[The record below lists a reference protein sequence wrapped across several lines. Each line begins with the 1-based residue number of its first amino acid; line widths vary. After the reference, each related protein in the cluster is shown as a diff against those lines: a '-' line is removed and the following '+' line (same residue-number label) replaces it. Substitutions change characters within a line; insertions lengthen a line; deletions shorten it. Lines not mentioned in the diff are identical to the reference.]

1 MDFDLN
7 SDQKHYRDLAKSF
20 SDKELK
26 PNAAEWDK
34 EAFFPKETLMKA
46 GELGFLSLYVDTNL
60 GGMGLGRL
68 DASIV
73 FEQLAQ
79 GCTST
84 TAFMTIHNMAI
95 WMVSKFGSEELKTE
109 WFPQLSSGEKLA
121 SYCLTEP
128 GSGSDSASLRTTA
141 KKDGDNYILNGSKA
155 FISGSGATDCLVLMA
170 RTGDSGAK
178 GISCFLIPADLPG
191 IEYGKNEPKMGWK
204 NQPTRLVSLTDVKVS
219 KKNLVGEEGNGFKI
233 AMQGLD
239 GGRINIATC
248 SIGTAQSALE
258 EAQNYMNQR
267 EQFGK
272 KISEFQTMQFKIAD
286 MVTELIAARTMTRL
300 AASKVDKNDSEATI
314 YSAMAK
320 RFATD
325 VGFNVCNEALQIF
338 GGYGYIQEYPLERY
352 VRDVRVHQILEGT
365 NEIMKMII
373 GRRMIMEDAAS
384 ICLLYT
390 SDAADE

>member
-1 MDFDLN
+1 MDFDLTTN
-7 SDQKHYRDLAKSF
+7 QKEYRDLARNF
-20 SDKELK
+20 SEKELK
-26 PNAAEWDK
+26 PYAAQWDR
-34 EAFFPKETLMKA
+34 EAVFPKETLSKA
-46 GELGFLSLYVDTNL
+46 GELGFLSLYVDTNY

-68 DASIV
+68 DASII

-95 WMVSKFGSEELKTE
+95 WMVSKFASEDLKEE
-109 WFPQLSSGEKLA
+109 WFPALSQGTKLA

-128 GSGSDSASLRTTA
+128 GSGSDAASLKTTA
-141 KKDGDNYILNGSKA
+141 KKEGDHFVLNGSKA

-170 RTGDSGAK
+170 RTGEQGAK

-191 IEYGKNEPKMGWK
+191 IEYGKNELKMGWK
-204 NQPTRLVSLTDVKVS
+204 NQPTRLVSLTDVKVHR
-219 KKNLVGEEGNGFKI
+219 KNLIGEEGNGFKI

-248 SIGTAQSALE
+248 SIGTAQAAME
-258 EAQNYMNQR
+258 EAQRYMNER

-272 KISEFQTMQFKIAD
+272 KISEFQAMQFKIAD
-286 MVTELIAARTMTRL
+286 MVTELVAARNMTRL
-300 AASKVDKNDSEATI
+300 AAFKIDQGHGEATT

-320 RFATD
+320 RYATD

-338 GGYGYIQEYPLERY
+338 GGYGYIQEFPLERN

-365 NEIMKMII
+365 NEIMRMII

-384 ICLLYT
+384 IIQ
-390 SDAADE
+390 

>member
-1 MDFDLN
+1 MDFDLTTT
-7 SDQKHYRDLAKSF
+7 QKEYRDLARNF
-20 SDKELK
+20 SEKELK
-26 PNAAEWDK
+26 PYAAQWDR
-34 EAFFPKETLMKA
+34 EAIFPKETLSKA
-46 GELGFLSLYVDTNL
+46 GELGFLSLYVDTNY

-68 DASIV
+68 DASII

-95 WMVSKFGSEELKTE
+95 WMVSKFASEDLKEE
-109 WFPQLSSGEKLA
+109 WFPALSQGTKLA

-128 GSGSDSASLRTTA
+128 GSGSDAASLKTTA
-141 KKDGDNYILNGSKA
+141 KKEGDHFVLNGSKA

-170 RTGDSGAK
+170 RTGEQGSK

-191 IEYGKNEPKMGWK
+191 IEYGKNELKMGWK
-204 NQPTRLVSLTDVKVS
+204 NQPTRLVSLTDVKVH
-219 KKNLVGEEGNGFKI
+219 KKNLIGEEGNGFKI

-248 SIGTAQSALE
+248 SIGTAQAAME
-258 EAQNYMNQR
+258 EAQRYMNER

-272 KISEFQTMQFKIAD
+272 KISEFQAMQFKIAD
-286 MVTELIAARTMTRL
+286 MVTELVAARNMTRL
-300 AASKVDKNDSEATI
+300 AAFKIDQGHGEATT

-320 RFATD
+320 RYATD

-338 GGYGYIQEYPLERY
+338 GGYGYLQEYPLERN

-365 NEIMKMII
+365 NEIMRMII

-384 ICLLYT
+384 IIQ
-390 SDAADE
+390 

>member
-1 MDFDLN
+1 MDFDLTTT
-7 SDQKHYRDLAKSF
+7 QKEYRDLARNF
-20 SDKELK
+20 SEKELK
-26 PNAAEWDK
+26 PYAAQWDR
-34 EAFFPKETLMKA
+34 EAIFPKETLSKA
-46 GELGFLSLYVDTNL
+46 GELGFLSLYVDTNY

-68 DASIV
+68 DASII

-95 WMVSKFGSEELKTE
+95 WMVSKFASEDLKEE
-109 WFPQLSSGEKLA
+109 WFPDLSQGTKLA

-128 GSGSDSASLRTTA
+128 GSGSDAASLKTTA
-141 KKDGDNYILNGSKA
+141 KKEGDHFVLNGSKA

-170 RTGDSGAK
+170 RTGEQGAK

-191 IEYGKNEPKMGWK
+191 IEYGKNELKMGWK
-204 NQPTRLVSLTDVKVS
+204 NQPTRLVSLTDVKVH
-219 KKNLVGEEGNGFKI
+219 KKNLIGEEGNGFKI

-248 SIGTAQSALE
+248 SIGTAQAAME
-258 EAQNYMNQR
+258 EAQRYMNER

-272 KISEFQTMQFKIAD
+272 KISEFQAMQFKIAD
-286 MVTELIAARTMTRL
+286 MVTELVAARNMTRL
-300 AASKVDKNDSEATI
+300 AAFKIDQGHGEATT

-320 RFATD
+320 RYATD
-325 VGFNVCNEALQIF
+325 VGFNICNEALQIF
-338 GGYGYIQEYPLERY
+338 GGYGYIQEYPLERN

-365 NEIMKMII
+365 NEIMRMII

-384 ICLLYT
+384 IIQ
-390 SDAADE
+390 

>member
-1 MDFDLN
+1 MDFELN
-7 SDQKHYRDLAKSF
+7 SDQKDYRDLAKSF

-26 PNAAEWDK
+26 PNAAAWDK

-141 KKDGDNYILNGSKA
+141 KKDGDNFILNGSKA

-204 NQPTRLVSLTDVKVS
+204 NQPTRLVTLTDVKVS

-384 ICLLYT
+384 IIQ
-390 SDAADE
+390 

>member
-34 EAFFPKETLMKA
+34 EAFFPKETLKKA

-95 WMVSKFGSEELKTE
+95 WMISKFGSEELKTE

-141 KKDGDNYILNGSKA
+141 KKDGDNFILNGSKA

-170 RTGDSGAK
+170 RTGDPGAK

-219 KKNLVGEEGNGFKI
+219 KENLVGEEGKGFKI

-286 MVTELIAARTMTRL
+286 MVTELIAARTITRL
-300 AASKVDKNDSEATI
+300 AASKLDKNDSEATI

-373 GRRMIMEDAAS
+373 GRRMIMENAAS
-384 ICLLYT
+384 IIQ
-390 SDAADE
+390 

>member
-95 WMVSKFGSEELKTE
+95 WMISKFGSEELKTE

-141 KKDGDNYILNGSKA
+141 KKDGDNFILNGSKA

-384 ICLLYT
+384 IIQ
-390 SDAADE
+390 

>member
-141 KKDGDNYILNGSKA
+141 KKDGDNFILNGSKA

-219 KKNLVGEEGNGFKI
+219 KENLVGEEGKGFKI

-267 EQFGK
+267 KQFGK

-384 ICLLYT
+384 IIQ
-390 SDAADE
+390 

>member
-1 MDFDLN
+1 MDFDLTTT
-7 SDQKHYRDLAKSF
+7 QKEYRDLARNF
-20 SDKELK
+20 SEKELK
-26 PNAAEWDK
+26 PYAAQWDR
-34 EAFFPKETLMKA
+34 EAVFPKETLSKA
-46 GELGFLSLYVDTNL
+46 GELGFLSLYVDTNY

-68 DASIV
+68 DASII

-95 WMVSKFGSEELKTE
+95 WMVSKFASEDLKEE
-109 WFPQLSSGEKLA
+109 WFPALSQGTKLA

-128 GSGSDSASLRTTA
+128 GSGSDAASLKTTA
-141 KKDGDNYILNGSKA
+141 KKEGDHFILNGSKA

-170 RTGDSGAK
+170 RTGEQGAK

-191 IEYGKNEPKMGWK
+191 IEYGKNELKMGWK
-204 NQPTRLVSLTDVKVS
+204 NQPTRLVSLTDVKVHR
-219 KKNLVGEEGNGFKI
+219 KNLIGEEGNGFKI

-248 SIGTAQSALE
+248 SIGTAQAAME
-258 EAQNYMNQR
+258 EAQRYMNER

-272 KISEFQTMQFKIAD
+272 KISEFQATQFKIAD
-286 MVTELIAARTMTRL
+286 MVTELVAARNMTRL
-300 AASKVDKNDSEATI
+300 AAFKIDQGHGEATT

-320 RFATD
+320 RYATD

-338 GGYGYIQEYPLERY
+338 GGYGYIQEYPLERN

-365 NEIMKMII
+365 NEIMRMII
-373 GRRMIMEDAAS
+373 GRRMIMEEAAS
-384 ICLLYT
+384 IIQ
-390 SDAADE
+390 

>member
-1 MDFDLN
+1 MDFELN

-34 EAFFPKETLMKA
+34 EAFFPKETLTKA

-141 KKDGDNYILNGSKA
+141 KKDGDNFILNGSKA

-170 RTGDSGAK
+170 RTGDSGAR

-204 NQPTRLVSLTDVKVS
+204 NQPTRLVSLSDVKVS

-258 EAQNYMNQR
+258 EAQKYMNQR

-272 KISEFQTMQFKIAD
+272 KISEFQAMQFKIAD

-384 ICLLYT
+384 IIQ
-390 SDAADE
+390 

>member
-7 SDQKHYRDLAKSF
+7 SDQKNYRDLARNF
-20 SDKELK
+20 SERELK

-34 EAFFPKETLMKA
+34 EAFFPKETLNKA

-95 WMVSKFGSEELKTE
+95 WMVSRYASEELKAE
-109 WFPQLSSGEKLA
+109 WFPQLSTGEKLA

-128 GSGSDSASLRTTA
+128 GSGSDASSLRTTA
-141 KKDGDNYILNGSKA
+141 KKEGENYILNGSKA
-155 FISGSGATDCLVLMA
+155 FISGSGVTDCLVLMA
-170 RTGDSGAK
+170 RTGDEGAK

-204 NQPTRLVSLTDVKVS
+204 NQPTRLVSLTDVKIS
-219 KKNLVGEEGNGFKI
+219 KKNLIGEEGNGFKI

-258 EAQNYMNQR
+258 EAQKYMNER

-272 KISEFQTMQFKIAD
+272 KISEFQAMQFKIAD
-286 MVTELIAARTMTRL
+286 MVTELVAARTMTRL
-300 AASKVDKNDSEATI
+300 AASKIDTDDPEATI

-338 GGYGYIQEYPLERY
+338 GGYGYIQEYPLERN

-373 GRRMIMEDAAS
+373 GRRMIMEDATS
-384 ICLLYT
+384 IIQ
-390 SDAADE
+390 

>member
-34 EAFFPKETLMKA
+34 EAFFPKETLKKA

-95 WMVSKFGSEELKTE
+95 WMISKFGSEELKTE

-258 EAQNYMNQR
+258 EAQSYMNQR

-272 KISEFQTMQFKIAD
+272 KISEFQAMQFKIAD
-286 MVTELIAARTMTRL
+286 MVTELIAARTITRL

-373 GRRMIMEDAAS
+373 GRRMIMENAAT
-384 ICLLYT
+384 INQ
-390 SDAADE
+390 

>member
-1 MDFDLN
+1 MDFNLN
-7 SDQKHYRDLAKSF
+7 SDQNNYRDLAKSF

-26 PNAAEWDK
+26 PYAAEWDK
-34 EAFFPKETLMKA
+34 EAFFPKETLTKA

-95 WMVSKFGSEELKTE
+95 WMVSKFASEELKTE

-128 GSGSDSASLRTTA
+128 GSGSDAASLRTIA
-141 KKDGDNYILNGSKA
+141 KRDGDNFILNGSKA
-155 FISGSGATDCLVLMA
+155 FISGSGVTDCLVLMA
-170 RTGDSGAK
+170 RTGDAGAK
-178 GISCFLIPADLPG
+178 GISCFLIPADSPG

-219 KKNLVGEEGNGFKI
+219 KNNLIGEEGDGFKI

-258 EAQNYMNQR
+258 EAQKYMNER

-272 KISEFQTMQFKIAD
+272 KISEFQAMQFKIAD
-286 MVTELIAARTMTRL
+286 MVTELVAARTMTRL
-300 AASKVDKNDSEATI
+300 AASKVDSNDPEATI

-325 VGFNVCNEALQIF
+325 VGFKVCNEALQIF

-384 ICLLYT
+384 IIQ
-390 SDAADE
+390 

>member
-1 MDFDLN
+1 MDFDLTP
-7 SDQKHYRDLAKSF
+7 DQKNFRDLAKNF

-26 PNAAEWDK
+26 PYAAEWDK
-34 EAFFPKETLMKA
+34 EAFFPKETLTKA
-46 GELGFLSLYVDTNL
+46 GELGFLSLYVDTSL

-68 DASIV
+68 DASVV
-73 FEQLAQ
+73 FEQLAR

-95 WMVSKFGSEELKTE
+95 WMVSKFASEKLKNE

-128 GSGSDSASLRTTA
+128 GSGSDAASLRTTA
-141 KKDGDNYILNGSKA
+141 KKDGSDFILNGSKA
-155 FISGSGATDCLVLMA
+155 FISGSGATDCLILMA
-170 RTGDSGAK
+170 RTGDSGPK
-178 GISCFLIPADLPG
+178 GISCFLIPSDLPG

-204 NQPTRLVSLTDVKVS
+204 NQPTRLVSLTDVRVS
-219 KKNLVGEEGNGFKI
+219 EDNLIGEEGNGFKI

-258 EAQNYMNQR
+258 EAQNYMNER

-272 KISEFQTMQFKIAD
+272 KISEFQAMQFKIAD
-286 MVTELIAARTMTRL
+286 MVTELVAARTMTRL
-300 AASKVDKNDSEATI
+300 AAYKIDKGDAEATT

-338 GGYGYIQEYPLERY
+338 GGYGYIQEYPWEIH
-352 VRDVRVHQILEGT
+352 VKDVRYH
-365 NEIMKMII
+365 
-373 GRRMIMEDAAS
+373 
-384 ICLLYT
+384 
-390 SDAADE
+390 

>member
-7 SDQKHYRDLAKSF
+7 SDQNNYRDLAKSF

-26 PNAAEWDK
+26 PYAAEWDK
-34 EAFFPKETLMKA
+34 EAFFPKKTLTKA

-95 WMVSKFGSEELKTE
+95 WMVSKFASEELKTE

-128 GSGSDSASLRTTA
+128 GSGSDAASLRTIA
-141 KKDGDNYILNGSKA
+141 KRDGDNFILNGSKA
-155 FISGSGATDCLVLMA
+155 FISGSGVTDCLVLMA
-170 RTGDSGAK
+170 RTGDAGAK
-178 GISCFLIPADLPG
+178 GISCFLIPADSPG

-219 KKNLVGEEGNGFKI
+219 KNNLIGEEGDGFKI

-258 EAQNYMNQR
+258 EAQKYMNER

-272 KISEFQTMQFKIAD
+272 KISEFQAMQFKIAD
-286 MVTELIAARTMTRL
+286 MVTELVAARTMTRL
-300 AASKVDKNDSEATI
+300 AASKVDSNDPEATI

-325 VGFNVCNEALQIF
+325 VGFKVCNEALQIF

-384 ICLLYT
+384 IIQ
-390 SDAADE
+390 

>member
-1 MDFDLN
+1 MDFDLTTT
-7 SDQKHYRDLAKSF
+7 QKEYRDLARNF
-20 SDKELK
+20 SEKELK
-26 PNAAEWDK
+26 PYAAQWDR
-34 EAFFPKETLMKA
+34 EAVFPKETLSKA
-46 GELGFLSLYVDTNL
+46 GELGFLSLYVDTNY

-68 DASIV
+68 DASII
-73 FEQLAQ
+73 FEQLAK

-95 WMVSKFGSEELKTE
+95 WMVSKFASEDLKEE
-109 WFPQLSSGEKLA
+109 WFPALSQGTKLA

-128 GSGSDSASLRTTA
+128 GSGSDAASLKTTA
-141 KKDGDNYILNGSKA
+141 KKEGDHFVLNGSKA

-170 RTGDSGAK
+170 RTGEQGSK

-191 IEYGKNEPKMGWK
+191 IEYGKNELKMGWK
-204 NQPTRLVSLTDVKVS
+204 NQPTRLVSLTDVKVH
-219 KKNLVGEEGNGFKI
+219 KKNLIGEEGNGFKI

-248 SIGTAQSALE
+248 SIGTAQAAME
-258 EAQNYMNQR
+258 EAQRYMNER

-272 KISEFQTMQFKIAD
+272 KISEFQAMQFKIAD
-286 MVTELIAARTMTRL
+286 MVTELVAARNMTRL
-300 AASKVDKNDSEATI
+300 AAFKIDQGHGEATT

-320 RFATD
+320 RYATD

-338 GGYGYIQEYPLERY
+338 GGYGYIQEYPLERN

-365 NEIMKMII
+365 NEIMRMII

-384 ICLLYT
+384 IIQ
-390 SDAADE
+390 

>member
-34 EAFFPKETLMKA
+34 EAFFPKETLKKA

-68 DASIV
+68 DASLV

-95 WMVSKFGSEELKTE
+95 WMISKFGSEELKTE

-141 KKDGDNYILNGSKA
+141 KKDGDNFILNGSKA

-204 NQPTRLVSLTDVKVS
+204 NQPTRLVSLTDVKVH
-219 KKNLVGEEGNGFKI
+219 KKNLIGEEGNGFKI

-300 AASKVDKNDSEATI
+300 AASKVDKKDSEATI

-352 VRDVRVHQILEGT
+352 VRDVRVHQKLEGT

-384 ICLLYT
+384 IIQ
-390 SDAADE
+390 

>member
-46 GELGFLSLYVDTNL
+46 GELGFLSLYVDTSL

-141 KKDGDNYILNGSKA
+141 KKDGDNFILNGSKA

-219 KKNLVGEEGNGFKI
+219 KKNLVGEEGKGFKI

-258 EAQNYMNQR
+258 EAQTYMNQR

-272 KISEFQTMQFKIAD
+272 KISEFQAMQFKIAD

-384 ICLLYT
+384 IIQ
-390 SDAADE
+390 

>member
-1 MDFDLN
+1 MDFDLTTT
-7 SDQKHYRDLAKSF
+7 QKEYRDLARNF
-20 SDKELK
+20 SEKELK
-26 PNAAEWDK
+26 PYAAQWDR
-34 EAFFPKETLMKA
+34 EAVFPKETLSKA
-46 GELGFLSLYVDTNL
+46 GELGFLSLYVDKNY

-68 DASIV
+68 DASII

-95 WMVSKFGSEELKTE
+95 WMVSKFASEDLKEE
-109 WFPQLSSGEKLA
+109 WFPALSQGTKLA

-128 GSGSDSASLRTTA
+128 GSGSDAASLKTTA
-141 KKDGDNYILNGSKA
+141 KKEGDHFVLNGSKA

-170 RTGDSGAK
+170 RTGEQGSK

-191 IEYGKNEPKMGWK
+191 IEYGKNELKMGWK
-204 NQPTRLVSLTDVKVS
+204 NQPTRLVSLTDVKVH
-219 KKNLVGEEGNGFKI
+219 KKNLIGEEGNGFKI

-248 SIGTAQSALE
+248 SIGTAQAAME
-258 EAQNYMNQR
+258 EAQRYMNER

-272 KISEFQTMQFKIAD
+272 KISEFQAMQFKIAD
-286 MVTELIAARTMTRL
+286 MVTELVAARNMTRL
-300 AASKVDKNDSEATI
+300 AAFKIDQGHGEATT

-320 RFATD
+320 RYATD

-338 GGYGYIQEYPLERY
+338 GGYGYIQEYPLERN

-365 NEIMKMII
+365 NEIMRMII

-384 ICLLYT
+384 IIQ
-390 SDAADE
+390 

>member
-34 EAFFPKETLMKA
+34 EPFFPKETLKKA

-95 WMVSKFGSEELKTE
+95 WMISKFGSEELKTE

-141 KKDGDNYILNGSKA
+141 KKDGDNFILNGSKA

-219 KKNLVGEEGNGFKI
+219 KENLVGEEGKGFKI

-258 EAQNYMNQR
+258 EAQNYMNHR

-300 AASKVDKNDSEATI
+300 AASKLDKNDSEATI

-373 GRRMIMEDAAS
+373 GRRMIMENAAS
-384 ICLLYT
+384 IIQ
-390 SDAADE
+390 

>member
-1 MDFDLN
+1 MDFDLT
-7 SDQKHYRDLAKSF
+7 SDQKNYRDLAKNF

-26 PNAAEWDK
+26 PFAAMWDK
-34 EAFFPKETLMKA
+34 EALFPKETLNKA
-46 GELGFLSLYVDTNL
+46 GELGFLSLYVDTDL

-68 DASIV
+68 DASII

-95 WMVSKFGSEELKTE
+95 WMVSKFASEKLKNE
-109 WFPQLSSGEKLA
+109 WFPQLSTGEKLA

-128 GSGSDSASLRTTA
+128 GSGSDAASLRTTA
-141 KKDGDNYILNGSKA
+141 TKDGSDFILNGSKA
-155 FISGSGATDCLVLMA
+155 FISGSGATDCLILMA
-170 RTGDSGAK
+170 RTGETGSK
-178 GISCFLIPADLPG
+178 GISCFLVPADLPG

-204 NQPTRLVSLTDVKVS
+204 NQPTRLVSLTDVRIS
-219 KKNLVGEEGNGFKI
+219 KDNLIGEEGNGFKI

-258 EAQNYMNQR
+258 EAQNYMNER

-272 KISEFQTMQFKIAD
+272 KISEFQAMQFKIAD
-286 MVTELIAARTMTRL
+286 MVTDLVAARTMTRL
-300 AASKVDKNDSEATI
+300 AAYKIDKGDVEATT

-338 GGYGYIQEYPLERY
+338 GGYGYIQEYPLERH

-373 GRRMIMEDAAS
+373 GRRMIMDDAAS
-384 ICLLYT
+384 IIQ
-390 SDAADE
+390 

>member
-1 MDFDLN
+1 MDFELN

-109 WFPQLSSGEKLA
+109 WFPQLSSGKKLA

-141 KKDGDNYILNGSKA
+141 KKDGDNFILNGSKA

-204 NQPTRLVSLTDVKVS
+204 NQPTRLVSLSDVKVS

-258 EAQNYMNQR
+258 EAQKYMNQR

-272 KISEFQTMQFKIAD
+272 KISEFQAIQFKIAD

-384 ICLLYT
+384 IIQ
-390 SDAADE
+390 

>member
-1 MDFDLN
+1 MDFDLTTT
-7 SDQKHYRDLAKSF
+7 QKEYRDLARNF
-20 SDKELK
+20 SEKELK
-26 PNAAEWDK
+26 PYAAQWDR
-34 EAFFPKETLMKA
+34 EAIFPKETLSKA
-46 GELGFLSLYVDTNL
+46 GELGFLSLYVDTNY

-68 DASIV
+68 DASII

-95 WMVSKFGSEELKTE
+95 WMVSKFASEDLKEE
-109 WFPQLSSGEKLA
+109 WFPALSQGTKLA

-128 GSGSDSASLRTTA
+128 GSGSDAASLKTTA
-141 KKDGDNYILNGSKA
+141 KKEGDHFILNGSKA

-170 RTGDSGAK
+170 RTGEQGSK

-191 IEYGKNEPKMGWK
+191 IEYGKNELKMGWK
-204 NQPTRLVSLTDVKVS
+204 NQPTRLVSLTDVKVH
-219 KKNLVGEEGNGFKI
+219 KKNLIGEEGNGFKI

-248 SIGTAQSALE
+248 SIGTAQAAME
-258 EAQNYMNQR
+258 EAQRYMNER

-272 KISEFQTMQFKIAD
+272 KISEFQAMQFKIAD
-286 MVTELIAARTMTRL
+286 MVTELVAARNMTRL
-300 AASKVDKNDSEATI
+300 AAFKIDQGHGEATT

-320 RFATD
+320 RYATD

-338 GGYGYIQEYPLERY
+338 GGYGYIQEYPLERN

-365 NEIMKMII
+365 NEIMRMII

-384 ICLLYT
+384 IIQ
-390 SDAADE
+390 

>member
-1 MDFDLN
+1 MDFDLTTT
-7 SDQKHYRDLAKSF
+7 QKEYRDLARNF
-20 SDKELK
+20 SEKELK
-26 PNAAEWDK
+26 PYAAQWDR
-34 EAFFPKETLMKA
+34 EAVFPKETLSKA
-46 GELGFLSLYVDTNL
+46 GELGFLSLYVDTNY

-68 DASIV
+68 DASII

-95 WMVSKFGSEELKTE
+95 WMVSKFASEDLKEE
-109 WFPQLSSGEKLA
+109 WFPALSQGAKLA

-128 GSGSDSASLRTTA
+128 GSGSDAASLKTTA
-141 KKDGDNYILNGSKA
+141 KKEGDHFVLNGSKA

-170 RTGDSGAK
+170 RTGEQGAK

-191 IEYGKNEPKMGWK
+191 IEYGKNELKMGWK
-204 NQPTRLVSLTDVKVS
+204 NQPTRLVSLTDVKVH
-219 KKNLVGEEGNGFKI
+219 KKNLIGEEGNGFKI

-248 SIGTAQSALE
+248 SIGTAQAAME
-258 EAQNYMNQR
+258 EAQRYMNER

-272 KISEFQTMQFKIAD
+272 KISEFQAMQFKIAD
-286 MVTELIAARTMTRL
+286 MVTELVAARNMTRL
-300 AASKVDKNDSEATI
+300 AAFKIDQGHGEATT

-320 RFATD
+320 RYATD

-338 GGYGYIQEYPLERY
+338 GGYGYIQEYPLERN

-365 NEIMKMII
+365 NEIMRMII

-384 ICLLYT
+384 IIQ
-390 SDAADE
+390 

>member
-34 EAFFPKETLMKA
+34 EAFFPKETLKKA

-320 RFATD
+320 RIATD

-373 GRRMIMEDAAS
+373 GRRMIMENAAS
-384 ICLLYT
+384 IIQ
-390 SDAADE
+390 

>member
-1 MDFDLN
+1 MDFDLTTT
-7 SDQKHYRDLAKSF
+7 QKEYRDLARNF
-20 SDKELK
+20 SEKELK
-26 PNAAEWDK
+26 PYAAQWDR
-34 EAFFPKETLMKA
+34 EAVFPKETLSKA
-46 GELGFLSLYVDTNL
+46 GELGFLSLYVDTNY

-68 DASIV
+68 DASII

-95 WMVSKFGSEELKTE
+95 WMVSKFASEDLKEE
-109 WFPQLSSGEKLA
+109 WFPALSQGTKLA

-128 GSGSDSASLRTTA
+128 GSGSDAASLKTTA
-141 KKDGDNYILNGSKA
+141 KKEGDHFVLNGSKA

-170 RTGDSGAK
+170 RTGEQGSK

-191 IEYGKNEPKMGWK
+191 IEYGKNELKMGWK
-204 NQPTRLVSLTDVKVS
+204 NQPTRLVSLTDVKVHS
-219 KKNLVGEEGNGFKI
+219 KNLIGEEGNGFKI

-248 SIGTAQSALE
+248 SIGTAQAAME
-258 EAQNYMNQR
+258 EAQRYMNER

-272 KISEFQTMQFKIAD
+272 KISEFQAMQFKIAD
-286 MVTELIAARTMTRL
+286 MVTELVAARNMTRL
-300 AASKVDKNDSEATI
+300 AAFKIDQGHGEATT

-320 RFATD
+320 RYATD

-338 GGYGYIQEYPLERY
+338 GGYGYIQEYPLERN

-365 NEIMKMII
+365 NEIMRMII

-384 ICLLYT
+384 IIR
-390 SDAADE
+390 

>member
-1 MDFDLN
+1 MDFDLTTE
-7 SDQKHYRDLAKSF
+7 QKDYRDLANNF
-20 SDKELK
+20 SEKELK
-26 PNAAEWDK
+26 PHAAQWDR
-34 EAFFPKETLMKA
+34 EAIFPKEALSKA
-46 GELGFLSLYVDTNL
+46 GELGFLSLYVDTNY

-68 DASIV
+68 DASLI

-95 WMVSKFGSEELKTE
+95 WMVSKFASEDLKEE
-109 WFPQLSSGEKLA
+109 WFPALSQGKKLA

-128 GSGSDSASLRTTA
+128 DSGSDAASLKTTA
-141 KKDGDNYILNGSKA
+141 KKEGDHFILNGSKA
-155 FISGSGATDCLVLMA
+155 FISGSGVTDCLVLMA
-170 RTGDSGAK
+170 RTGEQGAR

-191 IEYGKNEPKMGWK
+191 IEYGKNELKMGWK
-204 NQPTRLVSLTDVKVS
+204 NQPTRLVSLTDVKVH
-219 KKNLVGEEGNGFKI
+219 KKNLIGEEGNGFKI

-248 SIGTAQSALE
+248 SIGTAQAALE
-258 EAQNYMNQR
+258 EAQRYMNER

-272 KISEFQTMQFKIAD
+272 KISEFQAMQFKIAD
-286 MVTELIAARTMTRL
+286 MVTELVAARNMTRL
-300 AASKVDKNDSEATI
+300 AAFKIDQGHVEATT

-320 RFATD
+320 RYATD

-338 GGYGYIQEYPLERY
+338 GGYGYIQEYPLERN

-365 NEIMKMII
+365 NEIMRMII

-384 ICLLYT
+384 IIQ
-390 SDAADE
+390 

>member
-1 MDFDLN
+1 MDFDLTTT
-7 SDQKHYRDLAKSF
+7 QKEYRDLARNF
-20 SDKELK
+20 SEKELK
-26 PNAAEWDK
+26 PYAAQWDR
-34 EAFFPKETLMKA
+34 EAVFPKETLSKA
-46 GELGFLSLYVDTNL
+46 GELGFLSLYVDTNY

-68 DASIV
+68 DASII

-95 WMVSKFGSEELKTE
+95 WMVSKFASEELKEE
-109 WFPQLSSGEKLA
+109 WFPALSQGTKLA

-128 GSGSDSASLRTTA
+128 GSGSDAASLKTTA
-141 KKDGDNYILNGSKA
+141 KKEGDHFVLNGSKA

-170 RTGDSGAK
+170 RTGEQGSK

-191 IEYGKNEPKMGWK
+191 IEYGKNELKMGWK
-204 NQPTRLVSLTDVKVS
+204 NQPTRLVSLTDVKVHR
-219 KKNLVGEEGNGFKI
+219 KNLIGEEGNGFKI

-248 SIGTAQSALE
+248 SIGTAQAAME
-258 EAQNYMNQR
+258 EAQRYMNER

-272 KISEFQTMQFKIAD
+272 KISEFQAMQFKIAD
-286 MVTELIAARTMTRL
+286 MVTELVAARNMTRL
-300 AASKVDKNDSEATI
+300 AAFKIDQGHGEATT

-320 RFATD
+320 RYATD

-338 GGYGYIQEYPLERY
+338 GGYGYIQEYPLERN

-365 NEIMKMII
+365 NEIMRMII
-373 GRRMIMEDAAS
+373 GSRMIMEDAAS
-384 ICLLYT
+384 IIQ
-390 SDAADE
+390 

>member
-128 GSGSDSASLRTTA
+128 GSGSDSASLRTSA
-141 KKDGDNYILNGSKA
+141 KKDGDNFILNGSKA

-286 MVTELIAARTMTRL
+286 MVTELIAARTITRL
-300 AASKVDKNDSEATI
+300 AASKLDKNDSEATI

-373 GRRMIMEDAAS
+373 GRRMIMENAAS
-384 ICLLYT
+384 IIQ
-390 SDAADE
+390 

>member
-34 EAFFPKETLMKA
+34 EAFFPKETLKKA

-141 KKDGDNYILNGSKA
+141 KKDGDNFILNGSKA

-219 KKNLVGEEGNGFKI
+219 KENLVGEEGKGFKI

-239 GGRINIATC
+239 GGRINIVTC
-248 SIGTAQSALE
+248 SVGTAQSALE

-300 AASKVDKNDSEATI
+300 AASKLDKNDSEATI

-365 NEIMKMII
+365 NEIMRMII

-384 ICLLYT
+384 IIQ
-390 SDAADE
+390 

>member
-1 MDFDLN
+1 MDFDLTTT
-7 SDQKHYRDLAKSF
+7 QKEYRDLARNF
-20 SDKELK
+20 SEKELK
-26 PNAAEWDK
+26 PYAAQWDR
-34 EAFFPKETLMKA
+34 EAVFPKETLSKA
-46 GELGFLSLYVDTNL
+46 GELGFLSLYVDTNY
-60 GGMGLGRL
+60 GGMVLGRL
-68 DASIV
+68 DASII

-95 WMVSKFGSEELKTE
+95 WMVSKFASEDLKEE
-109 WFPQLSSGEKLA
+109 WFPALSQGTKLA

-128 GSGSDSASLRTTA
+128 GSGSDAASLKTTA
-141 KKDGDNYILNGSKA
+141 KKEGDHFVLNGSKA

-170 RTGDSGAK
+170 RTGEQGAK

-191 IEYGKNEPKMGWK
+191 IEYGKNELKMGWK
-204 NQPTRLVSLTDVKVS
+204 NQPTRLVSLTDVKVH
-219 KKNLVGEEGNGFKI
+219 KKNLIGEEGNGFKI

-248 SIGTAQSALE
+248 SIGTAQAAME
-258 EAQNYMNQR
+258 EAQRYMNER

-272 KISEFQTMQFKIAD
+272 KISEFQAMQFKIAD
-286 MVTELIAARTMTRL
+286 MVTELVAARNMTRL
-300 AASKVDKNDSEATI
+300 AAFKIDQGHDEATT

-320 RFATD
+320 RYATD

-338 GGYGYIQEYPLERY
+338 GGYGYIQEYPLERN

-365 NEIMKMII
+365 NEIMRMII

-384 ICLLYT
+384 IIQ
-390 SDAADE
+390 

>member
-26 PNAAEWDK
+26 PNAGEWDK

-141 KKDGDNYILNGSKA
+141 KKDGDYFILNGSKA

-384 ICLLYT
+384 IIQ
-390 SDAADE
+390 

>member
-1 MDFDLN
+1 MDFDLTTT
-7 SDQKHYRDLAKSF
+7 QKEYRDLARNF
-20 SDKELK
+20 SEKELK
-26 PNAAEWDK
+26 PYAAQWDR
-34 EAFFPKETLMKA
+34 EAIFPKETLSKA
-46 GELGFLSLYVDTNL
+46 GELGFLSLYVDTNY

-68 DASIV
+68 DASII

-95 WMVSKFGSEELKTE
+95 WMVSKFASEDLKEE
-109 WFPQLSSGEKLA
+109 WFPALSQGEKLA

-128 GSGSDSASLRTTA
+128 DSGSDAASLKTTA
-141 KKDGDNYILNGSKA
+141 KKEGDDFILNGSKA
-155 FISGSGATDCLVLMA
+155 FISGSGATDCLALMA
-170 RTGDSGAK
+170 RTGEQGAK

-191 IEYGKNEPKMGWK
+191 IEYGKNELKMGWK
-204 NQPTRLVSLTDVKVS
+204 NQPTRLVSLTDVKVH
-219 KKNLVGEEGNGFKI
+219 KKNLIGEEGNGFKI

-248 SIGTAQSALE
+248 SIGTAQAALE
-258 EAQNYMNQR
+258 EAQRYMNER

-272 KISEFQTMQFKIAD
+272 KISEFQAMQFKIAD
-286 MVTELIAARTMTRL
+286 MVTELVAARNMTRL
-300 AASKVDKNDSEATI
+300 AAFKIDQGHVEATT

-320 RFATD
+320 RYATD

-338 GGYGYIQEYPLERY
+338 GGYGYIQEYPLERN

-365 NEIMKMII
+365 NEIMRMII

-384 ICLLYT
+384 IIQ
-390 SDAADE
+390 

>member
-1 MDFDLN
+1 MDFDLTTT
-7 SDQKHYRDLAKSF
+7 QKEYRDLARNF
-20 SDKELK
+20 SEKELK
-26 PNAAEWDK
+26 PYAAQWDR
-34 EAFFPKETLMKA
+34 EAVFPKETLSKA
-46 GELGFLSLYVDTNL
+46 GELGFLSLYVDTNY

-68 DASIV
+68 DASII

-95 WMVSKFGSEELKTE
+95 WMVSKFASEDLKEE
-109 WFPQLSSGEKLA
+109 WFPALSQGAKLA

-128 GSGSDSASLRTTA
+128 GSGSDAASLKTTA
-141 KKDGDNYILNGSKA
+141 KKEGDHFVLNGSKA

-170 RTGDSGAK
+170 RTGEQGSK

-191 IEYGKNEPKMGWK
+191 IEYGKNELKMGWK
-204 NQPTRLVSLTDVKVS
+204 NQPTRLVSLTDVKVHR
-219 KKNLVGEEGNGFKI
+219 KNLIGEEGNGFKI

-248 SIGTAQSALE
+248 SIGTAQAAME
-258 EAQNYMNQR
+258 EAQRYMNER

-272 KISEFQTMQFKIAD
+272 KISEFQAMQFKIAD
-286 MVTELIAARTMTRL
+286 MVTELVAARNMTRL
-300 AASKVDKNDSEATI
+300 AAFKIDQGHGEATT

-320 RFATD
+320 RYATD

-338 GGYGYIQEYPLERY
+338 GGYGYIQEYPLERN

-365 NEIMKMII
+365 NEIMRMII

-384 ICLLYT
+384 IIQ
-390 SDAADE
+390 

>member
-1 MDFDLN
+1 MDFDL
-7 SDQKHYRDLAKSF
+7 STTQKEYRDLARNF
-20 SDKELK
+20 SEKELK
-26 PNAAEWDK
+26 PYAAQWDR
-34 EAFFPKETLMKA
+34 EAVFPKETLSKA
-46 GELGFLSLYVDTNL
+46 GELGFLSLYVDTNY

-68 DASIV
+68 DASII

-95 WMVSKFGSEELKTE
+95 WMVSKFASEDLKEE
-109 WFPQLSSGEKLA
+109 WFPALSQGTKLA

-128 GSGSDSASLRTTA
+128 GSGSDAASLKTTA
-141 KKDGDNYILNGSKA
+141 KKEGDHFVLNGSKA

-170 RTGDSGAK
+170 RTGEQGSK

-191 IEYGKNEPKMGWK
+191 IEYGKNELKMGWK
-204 NQPTRLVSLTDVKVS
+204 NQPTRLVSLTDVKVHR
-219 KKNLVGEEGNGFKI
+219 KNLIGEEGNGFKI

-248 SIGTAQSALE
+248 SIGTAQAAME
-258 EAQNYMNQR
+258 EAQRYMNER

-272 KISEFQTMQFKIAD
+272 KISEFQAMQFKIAD
-286 MVTELIAARTMTRL
+286 MVTELVAARNMTRL
-300 AASKVDKNDSEATI
+300 AAFKIDQGHGEATT

-320 RFATD
+320 RYATD

-338 GGYGYIQEYPLERY
+338 GGYGYIQEYPLERN

-365 NEIMKMII
+365 NEIMRMII

-384 ICLLYT
+384 IIQ
-390 SDAADE
+390 

>member
-34 EAFFPKETLMKA
+34 EAFFPKETLKKA

-95 WMVSKFGSEELKTE
+95 WMISKFGSEELKTE

-141 KKDGDNYILNGSKA
+141 KKDGDNFILNGSKA

-219 KKNLVGEEGNGFKI
+219 KENLVGEEGKGFKI

-338 GGYGYIQEYPLERY
+338 GGYGYIQEYRLERY

-384 ICLLYT
+384 IIL
-390 SDAADE
+390 

>member
-1 MDFDLN
+1 MDFNLN
-7 SDQKHYRDLAKSF
+7 SDQNNYRDLAKSF

-26 PNAAEWDK
+26 PFAAEWDK
-34 EAFFPKETLMKA
+34 EAFFPKETLTKA

-95 WMVSKFGSEELKTE
+95 WMVSKFASEELKTE

-128 GSGSDSASLRTTA
+128 GSGSDAASLRTIA
-141 KKDGDNYILNGSKA
+141 KRDGDNFILNGSKA
-155 FISGSGATDCLVLMA
+155 FISGSGVTDCLVLMA
-170 RTGDSGAK
+170 RTGDVGAK
-178 GISCFLIPADLPG
+178 GISCFLIPADSPG

-204 NQPTRLVSLTDVKVS
+204 NQPTRLVSLTDVKIS
-219 KKNLVGEEGNGFKI
+219 KNNLIGKEGDGFKI

-258 EAQNYMNQR
+258 EAQKYMNER

-272 KISEFQTMQFKIAD
+272 KISEFQAMQFKIAD
-286 MVTELIAARTMTRL
+286 MVTELVAARTMTRL
-300 AASKVDKNDSEATI
+300 AASKVDSNDPEATI

-325 VGFNVCNEALQIF
+325 VGFKVCNEALQIF

-384 ICLLYT
+384 IIQ
-390 SDAADE
+390 